1 MTAPALTLTVKID
14 EKAWNAYLKRL
25 DKNRGKP
32 LLTRAEKTINSAAK
46 LMVPALSDALPAS
59 GRSTAARAGPI
70 AIIGAKRRRTMK
82 KSAGTKLLRKQ
93 GGEAIRPTWIGVKH
107 FAFRWLTEGTS
118 THGLQTRGLEVGAGG
133 RFTGRGNWR
142 SGFAHFARGEVR
154 PLASIADRGTTGRD
168 YISSAREGREGQ
180 IMTLIQRDTFDV
192 K

>member
-118 THGLQTRGLEVGAGG
+118 EHDLMREASRGLEVGVRG
-133 RFTGRGNWR
+133 RFTQRGNWR
-142 SGFAHFARGEVR
+142 SSFSVLPDGGV
-154 PLASIADRGTTGRD
+154 
-168 YISSAREGREGQ
+168 
-180 IMTLIQRDTFDV
+180 
-192 K
+192 